1 MADRTVKA
9 AAFGQMPHD
18 AIGVIHALAA
28 RVVQRFARIVF
39 FIAVPGHLGHGRER
53 IREVVQ
59 EACGHWYHLALG
71 WCIRRE
77 GIDVGRYCESVM
89 TGRGFF
95 PTANAISRR
104 IVERVRFAICGPR
117 RMSIVVR
124 GARPPSDTG
133 PLQDSVASARL

>member
-1 MADRTVKA
+1 
-9 AAFGQMPHD
+9 
-18 AIGVIHALAA
+18 
-28 RVVQRFARIVF
+28 
-39 FIAVPGHLGHGRER
+39 
-53 IREVVQ
+53 
-59 EACGHWYHLALG
+59 
-71 WCIRRE
+71 
-77 GIDVGRYCESVM
+77 M

-133 PLQDSVASARL
+133 PLQTPWHPLGYEPATVARHG